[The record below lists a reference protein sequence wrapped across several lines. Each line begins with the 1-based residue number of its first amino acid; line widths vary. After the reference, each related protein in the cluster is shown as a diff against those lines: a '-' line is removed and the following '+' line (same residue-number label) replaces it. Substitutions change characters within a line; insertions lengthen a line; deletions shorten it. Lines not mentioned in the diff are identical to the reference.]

1 MHLGERGWKMSL
13 FSLLIQL
20 SLLGL
25 LASAAHVHV
34 FVWSFASSAVTG
46 RGNVPFQPEDTGG
59 VPKQPGEG

>member
-1 MHLGERGWKMSL
+1 MSL

-46 RGNVPFQPEDTGG
+46 RGNVHFQPEDTGG